1 MKKTTVT
8 GRSYEVDMIEPKVL
22 KGFRD
27 SLPQQE
33 IVRQT
38 LMAKIQDILRS
49 FGFVPIDTP
58 ALEYTEVLLGKGGG
72 ETDKQMFRFQ
82 DNGGRDV
89 ALRFDLTVPLA
100 RYVAANYSQL
110 SFPFKRYHMSKVWRG
125 EKPQKGRYREF
136 LQCDFDMVGVDN
148 PQSDFEILLLIHT
161 CLTQM
166 QVGPFKV
173 SVSHRGLLNRFL
185 GSMGISDKSA
195 DVLRAIDKLG
205 KIGSDAVKELLIEDG
220 LTAEQTDSVLSFIS
234 IEKNSFEKTLEE
246 LKKLFGECDEIIRLS
261 AILDMMKA
269 CGIEKDFILD
279 TSITRGLDYYTG
291 IVYETLLLEMPSIGS
306 ICSGGR
312 YNNLAGLYTKENL
325 PGVGSC
331 IGLDRLI
338 AALEEL
344 KSPIVTDASYADV
357 MVVGLRELPAWSE
370 SIAMKLRALGL
381 RTDSYVGE
389 KGMGQQFAYAEKNGI
404 PYVVTGQ
411 NPEDSNLFS
420 LKEIA
425 TRQVRDNL
433 TLQQIADLIKG

>member
-1 MKKTTVT
+1 
-8 GRSYEVDMIEPKVL
+8 MIEPKVL

-33 IVRQT
+33 IVRQN
-38 LMAKIQDILRS
+38 LMAKVQQIFRS

-72 ETDKQMFRFQ
+72 ETDKQMFRFT

-89 ALRFDLTVPLA
+89 AMRFDLTVPLA

-110 SFPFKRYHMSKVWRG
+110 SFPFKRYHISKVWRG

-136 LQCDFDMVGVDN
+136 WQCDFDMVGVDN
-148 PQSDFEILLLIHT
+148 AQSDFEILLLIHT
-161 CLTQM
+161 CLSEM
-166 QVGPFKV
+166 KVGPFKV

-185 GSMGISDKSA
+185 TGLGIQEKTP
-195 DVLRAIDKLG
+195 DVLRAIDKLA
-205 KIGSDAVKELLIEDG
+205 KIGQDGVCEILKESG
-220 LTAEQTDSVLSFIS
+220 LTDEQTQKVLSFIS
-234 IEKNSFEKTLEE
+234 IDKTSFAKTLSVLEQM
-246 LKKLFGECDEIIRLS
+246 FGSCPEIERLTALLQMMREC
-261 AILDMMKA
+261 K
-269 CGIEKDFILD
+269 IEDDFILD

-291 IVYETLLLEMPSIGS
+291 IVYETLLLDMPQIGS

-344 KSPIVTDASYADV
+344 KSPIVTGSSYADV
-357 MVVGLRELPAWSE
+357 MVVSDKTNIAWSE
-370 SIAMKLRALGL
+370 SVAMKLRTKGVRA
-381 RTDSYVGE
+381 DSYVGE
-389 KGMGQQFAYAEKNGI
+389 KGLGQQFAYAERNGI
-404 PYVVTGQ
+404 PFVVASQQG
-411 NPEDSNLFS
+411 ELFS
-420 LKEIA
+420 VKEIA
-425 TRQVRDNL
+425 NRSMHEGL
-433 TLQQIADLIKG
+433 TLDQVAELVRPKF

>member
-1 MKKTTVT
+1 
-8 GRSYEVDMIEPKVL
+8 MIEPKVL

-33 IVRQT
+33 IVRQK
-38 LMAKIQDILRS
+38 LMSEIQRILRS

-72 ETDKQMFRFQ
+72 ETDKQMFRFT

-89 ALRFDLTVPLA
+89 AMRFDLTVPLA
-100 RYVAANYSQL
+100 RYVATNYSLL

-136 LQCDFDMVGVDN
+136 WQCDFDMVGVDN
-148 PQSDFEILLLIHT
+148 AQSDFEILLLIHT
-161 CLTQM
+161 CLSQM
-166 QVGPFKV
+166 KVGPFKV

-185 GSMGISDKSA
+185 AGLGIQDKSQ
-195 DVLRAIDKLG
+195 DVLRAIDKLN
-205 KIGSDAVKELLIEDG
+205 KIGRDGVCEILIEEG
-220 LTAEQTDSVLSFIS
+220 LTQEQTDKVIDFIS
-234 IEKNSFEKTLEE
+234 IDKSDFAKTLSILEGM
-246 LKKLFGECDEIIRLS
+246 FGQVDEISRLGQ
-261 AILDMMKA
+261 ILTMMKA
-269 CGIEKDFILD
+269 CGIEKDFSLD

-291 IVYETLLLEMPSIGS
+291 IVYETLLLDMPQIGS

-344 KSPIVTDASYADV
+344 KSPIVTDSSYADV
-357 MVVGLRELPAWSE
+357 MVVSNKDDIGWSE
-370 SIAMKLRALGL
+370 SVAMKLRAKGINA
-381 RTDSYVGE
+381 DSYVGE
-389 KGMGQQFAYAEKNGI
+389 KGLGQQFAYAEKNGI
-404 PYVVTGQ
+404 PYVVSSQSG
-411 NPEDSNLFS
+411 DVFS
-420 LKEIA
+420 VKEIA
-425 TRQVRDNL
+425 TRKVLEGLSID
-433 TLQQIADLIKG
+433 QIAKLVKP

>member
-1 MKKTTVT
+1 
-8 GRSYEVDMIEPKVL
+8 MIEPKVL

-33 IVRQT
+33 IVRQK
-38 LMAKIQDILRS
+38 LMSEIQRILRS

-72 ETDKQMFRFQ
+72 ETDKQMFRFT

-89 ALRFDLTVPLA
+89 AMRFDLTVPLA
-100 RYVAANYSQL
+100 RYVAANYSLL

-136 LQCDFDMVGVDN
+136 WQCDFDMVGVDN
-148 PQSDFEILLLIHT
+148 AQSDFEILLLIHT
-161 CLTQM
+161 CLSQM
-166 QVGPFKV
+166 RVGPFKV

-185 GSMGISDKSA
+185 AGLGIQDKSQ
-195 DVLRAIDKLG
+195 DVLRAIDKLN
-205 KIGSDAVKELLIEDG
+205 KIGRDGVCEILIEEG
-220 LTAEQTDSVLSFIS
+220 LTQEQTDKVIDFIS
-234 IEKNSFEKTLEE
+234 IDKSDFAKTLSILEGM
-246 LKKLFGECDEIIRLS
+246 FGQVDEISRLGQ
-261 AILDMMKA
+261 ILTMMKA
-269 CGIEKDFILD
+269 CGIEKDFSLD

-291 IVYETLLLEMPSIGS
+291 IVYETLLLDMPQIGS

-344 KSPIVTDASYADV
+344 KSPIVTDSSYADV
-357 MVVGLRELPAWSE
+357 MVVSNKDDIGWSE
-370 SIAMKLRALGL
+370 SVAMKLRAKGINA
-381 RTDSYVGE
+381 DSYVGE
-389 KGMGQQFAYAEKNGI
+389 KGLGQQFAYAEKNGI
-404 PYVVTGQ
+404 PYVVSSQSG
-411 NPEDSNLFS
+411 DVFS
-420 LKEIA
+420 VKEIA
-425 TRQVRDNL
+425 TRKVLEGL
-433 TLQQIADLIKG
+433 TIDQIAKLVKP

>member
-1 MKKTTVT
+1 
-8 GRSYEVDMIEPKVL
+8 MIEPKVL

-33 IVRQT
+33 IVRQK
-38 LMAKIQDILRS
+38 LMSEIQRILRS

-72 ETDKQMFRFQ
+72 ETDKQMFRFT

-89 ALRFDLTVPLA
+89 AMRFDLTVPLA
-100 RYVAANYSQL
+100 RYVAANYSLL

-136 LQCDFDMVGVDN
+136 WQCDFDMVGVDN
-148 PQSDFEILLLIHT
+148 AQSDFEILLLIHT
-161 CLTQM
+161 CLSQM
-166 QVGPFKV
+166 KVGPFKV

-185 GSMGISDKSA
+185 AGLGIQNKSQ
-195 DVLRAIDKLG
+195 DVLRAIDKLN
-205 KIGSDAVKELLIEDG
+205 KIGRDGVCEILIEEG
-220 LTAEQTDSVLSFIS
+220 LTQEQTDKVIDFIS
-234 IEKNSFEKTLEE
+234 IDKSDFAKTLSILEGM
-246 LKKLFGECDEIIRLS
+246 FGQVDEISRLGQ
-261 AILDMMKA
+261 ILTMMKA
-269 CGIEKDFILD
+269 CGIEKDFSLD

-291 IVYETLLLEMPSIGS
+291 IVYETLLLDMPQIGS

-344 KSPIVTDASYADV
+344 KSPIVTDSSYADV
-357 MVVGLRELPAWSE
+357 MVVSNKDDIGWSE
-370 SIAMKLRALGL
+370 SVAMKLRAKGINA
-381 RTDSYVGE
+381 DSYVGE
-389 KGMGQQFAYAEKNGI
+389 KGLGQQFAYAEKNGI
-404 PYVVTGQ
+404 PYVVSSQSG
-411 NPEDSNLFS
+411 DVFS
-420 LKEIA
+420 VKEIA
-425 TRQVRDNL
+425 TRKVLEGL
-433 TLQQIADLIKG
+433 TIDQIAKLV

>member
-1 MKKTTVT
+1 
-8 GRSYEVDMIEPKVL
+8 MIEPRVL

-27 SLPQQE
+27 SLPRQE
-33 IVRQT
+33 LVRQN
-38 LMAKIQDILRS
+38 LMSRIQQIFRS

-72 ETDKQMFRFQ
+72 ETDKQMFRFT

-136 LQCDFDMVGVDN
+136 WQCDFDMVGVDN
-148 PQSDFEILLLIHT
+148 AQSDFEILLLIHT
-161 CLTQM
+161 CLSEM
-166 QVGPFKV
+166 KVGAFKV
-173 SVSHRGLLNRFL
+173 SVSHRGLLNLFL
-185 GSMGISDKSA
+185 SGLGIEDKNA
-195 DVLRAIDKLG
+195 EVLRAIDKLN
-205 KIGSDAVKELLIEDG
+205 KIGVDGVREILLEEGLGDAAADM
-220 LTAEQTDSVLSFIS
+220 VLSFIS
-234 IEKNSFEKTLEE
+234 IPKDNFGDTLDILVKMLGNCPGTE
-246 LKKLFGECDEIIRLS
+246 RL
-261 AILDMMKA
+261 AQIYDMMKA
-269 CGIEKDFILD
+269 CGIDGDFILD

-291 IVYETLLLEMPSIGS
+291 IVYETLLTDMPQIGS

-331 IGLDRLI
+331 IGMDRLI

-344 KSPIVTDASYADV
+344 GSPIVTDASYADV
-357 MVVGLRELPAWSE
+357 MVASSKENPAWSE
-370 SIAMKLRALGL
+370 SVAMKLRALGV

-389 KGMGQQFAYAEKNGI
+389 KGMGQQFAYAENNGI
-404 PYVVTGQ
+404 RFVVTAQTG
-411 NPEDSNLFS
+411 DTFS
-420 LKEIA
+420 VKEIA
-425 TRQVRDNL
+425 TRKVTEGL
-433 TLQQIADLIKG
+433 TLADIAKLANG

>member
-1 MKKTTVT
+1 MLKFNTR
-8 GRSYEVDMIEPKVL
+8 GAIMIEPKVL

-33 IVRQT
+33 IVRQK
-38 LMAKIQDILRS
+38 LMSEIQRILRS

-72 ETDKQMFRFQ
+72 ETDKQMFRFT

-89 ALRFDLTVPLA
+89 AMRFDLTVPLA
-100 RYVAANYSQL
+100 RYVAANYSLL

-136 LQCDFDMVGVDN
+136 WQCDFDMVGVDN
-148 PQSDFEILLLIHT
+148 AQSDFEILLLIHT
-161 CLTQM
+161 CLSQM
-166 QVGPFKV
+166 KVGPFKV

-185 GSMGISDKSA
+185 AGLGIQDRSQ
-195 DVLRAIDKLG
+195 DVLRAIDKLN
-205 KIGSDAVKELLIEDG
+205 KIGREGVCEILIEDG
-220 LTAEQTDSVLSFIS
+220 LTQEQTDKVIDFIS
-234 IEKNSFEKTLEE
+234 IDKADFGKTLSILEE
-246 LKKLFGECDEIIRLS
+246 MFGQVDEIVRLGQ
-261 AILDMMKA
+261 ILTMMKA
-269 CGIEKDFILD
+269 CGIEKDFSLD

-291 IVYETLLLEMPSIGS
+291 IVYETLLLDMPQIGS

-344 KSPIVTDASYADV
+344 RSPIVTDSSYADV
-357 MVVGLRELPAWSE
+357 MVVSNKDDIGWSE
-370 SIAMKLRALGL
+370 SVAMKLRAKGINA
-381 RTDSYVGE
+381 DSYVGE
-389 KGMGQQFAYAEKNGI
+389 KGLGQQFAYAEKNGI
-404 PYVVTGQ
+404 PFVVSSQSG
-411 NPEDSNLFS
+411 DVFS
-420 LKEIA
+420 VKEIA
-425 TRQVRDNL
+425 TRKVLEGLSLD
-433 TLQQIADLIKG
+433 QIAKLVKP

>member
-1 MKKTTVT
+1 
-8 GRSYEVDMIEPKVL
+8 MIEPKVL

-33 IVRQT
+33 IVRQK
-38 LMAKIQDILRS
+38 LMSEIQRILRS

-72 ETDKQMFRFQ
+72 ETDKQMFRFT

-89 ALRFDLTVPLA
+89 AMRFDLTVPLA
-100 RYVAANYSQL
+100 RYVAANYSLL

-136 LQCDFDMVGVDN
+136 WQCDFDMVGVDN
-148 PQSDFEILLLIHT
+148 AQSDFEILLLIHT
-161 CLTQM
+161 CLSQM
-166 QVGPFKV
+166 KVGPFKV

-185 GSMGISDKSA
+185 AGLGIQDKSQ
-195 DVLRAIDKLG
+195 DVLRAIDKLN
-205 KIGSDAVKELLIEDG
+205 KIGRDGVCDILIEEG
-220 LTAEQTDSVLSFIS
+220 LTQEQTDKVIDFIS
-234 IEKNSFEKTLEE
+234 IDKSDFAKTLSILEGM
-246 LKKLFGECDEIIRLS
+246 FGQVDEISRLGQ
-261 AILDMMKA
+261 ILTLMKA
-269 CGIEKDFILD
+269 CGIGKDFSLD

-291 IVYETLLLEMPSIGS
+291 IVYETLLLDMPQIGS

-344 KSPIVTDASYADV
+344 KSPIVTDSSYADV
-357 MVVGLRELPAWSE
+357 MVVSNKDDIGWSE
-370 SIAMKLRALGL
+370 SVAMKLRAKGINA
-381 RTDSYVGE
+381 DSYVGE
-389 KGMGQQFAYAEKNGI
+389 KGLGQQFAYAEKNGI
-404 PYVVTGQ
+404 PYVV
-411 NPEDSNLFS
+411 FS
-420 LKEIA
+420 QSGDVFSVKEIA
-425 TRQVRDNL
+425 TRKVLEGLSID
-433 TLQQIADLIKG
+433 QIAKLVKP

>member
-1 MKKTTVT
+1 
-8 GRSYEVDMIEPKVL
+8 MIEPRVL

-27 SLPQQE
+27 SLPRQE
-33 IVRQT
+33 LVRQN
-38 LMAKIQDILRS
+38 LMSRIQQIFRS

-72 ETDKQMFRFQ
+72 ETDKQMFRFT

-136 LQCDFDMVGVDN
+136 WQCDFDMVGVDN
-148 PQSDFEILLLIHT
+148 AQSDFEILLLIHT
-161 CLTQM
+161 CLSEM
-166 QVGPFKV
+166 KVGAFKV
-173 SVSHRGLLNRFL
+173 SVSHRGLLNLFL
-185 GSMGISDKSA
+185 SGLGIEDKNA
-195 DVLRAIDKLG
+195 EVLRAIDKLN
-205 KIGSDAVKELLIEDG
+205 KIGVDGVREILLEEGLDDAAADK
-220 LTAEQTDSVLSFIS
+220 VLSFIS
-234 IEKNSFEKTLEE
+234 IPKDNFGDTLDILVKMLGNCPGTE
-246 LKKLFGECDEIIRLS
+246 RLS
-261 AILDMMKA
+261 QIYGMMKA
-269 CGIEKDFILD
+269 CGIDGDFILD

-291 IVYETLLLEMPSIGS
+291 IVYETLLTDMPQIGS

-331 IGLDRLI
+331 IGMDRLI

-344 KSPIVTDASYADV
+344 GSPIVTDASYADV
-357 MVVGLRELPAWSE
+357 MVASSKENPAWSE
-370 SIAMKLRALGL
+370 SVAMKLRALGV

-389 KGMGQQFAYAEKNGI
+389 KGMGQQFAYAENNGI
-404 PYVVTGQ
+404 RFVVTAQTG
-411 NPEDSNLFS
+411 DTFS
-420 LKEIA
+420 VKEIA
-425 TRQVRDNL
+425 TRKVTEGL
-433 TLQQIADLIKG
+433 TLADIAKLANG

>member
-1 MKKTTVT
+1 
-8 GRSYEVDMIEPKVL
+8 MIEPKVL

-33 IVRQT
+33 IVRQK
-38 LMAKIQDILRS
+38 LMSEIQRILRS

-72 ETDKQMFRFQ
+72 ETDKQMFRFT

-89 ALRFDLTVPLA
+89 AMRFDLTVPLA
-100 RYVAANYSQL
+100 RYVAANYSLL

-136 LQCDFDMVGVDN
+136 WQCDFDMVGVDN
-148 PQSDFEILLLIHT
+148 AQSDFEILLLIHT
-161 CLTQM
+161 CLSQM
-166 QVGPFKV
+166 KVGPFKV

-185 GSMGISDKSA
+185 SGLGIQDKSQ
-195 DVLRAIDKLG
+195 DVLRAIDKLN
-205 KIGSDAVKELLIEDG
+205 KIGRDGMCEILIEEG
-220 LTAEQTDSVLSFIS
+220 LTQEQTDKVIDFIS
-234 IEKNSFEKTLEE
+234 IDKSDFAKTLSILEGM
-246 LKKLFGECDEIIRLS
+246 FGQVDEISRLGQ
-261 AILDMMKA
+261 ILTMMKA
-269 CGIEKDFILD
+269 CGIEKDFSLD

-291 IVYETLLLEMPSIGS
+291 IVYETLLLDMPQIGS

-344 KSPIVTDASYADV
+344 KSPIVTDSSYADV
-357 MVVGLRELPAWSE
+357 MVVSNKDDIGWSE
-370 SIAMKLRALGL
+370 SVAMKLRAKGINA
-381 RTDSYVGE
+381 DSYVGE
-389 KGMGQQFAYAEKNGI
+389 KGLGQQFAYAEKNGI
-404 PYVVTGQ
+404 PYVVSSQSG
-411 NPEDSNLFS
+411 DVFS
-420 LKEIA
+420 VKEIA
-425 TRQVRDNL
+425 TRKVLEGLSID
-433 TLQQIADLIKG
+433 QIAKLVKP

>member
-1 MKKTTVT
+1 
-8 GRSYEVDMIEPKVL
+8 MIEPKVL

-38 LMAKIQDILRS
+38 LMAKIQQIFRS

-72 ETDKQMFRFQ
+72 ETDKQMFRFT

-89 ALRFDLTVPLA
+89 AMRFDLTVPLA

-136 LQCDFDMVGVDN
+136 WQCDFDMVGVDN
-148 PQSDFEILLLIHT
+148 AQSDFEILLLIHT
-161 CLTQM
+161 CLSQM
-166 QVGPFKV
+166 KVGPFKV

-185 GSMGISDKSA
+185 TGLGIQDKGP
-195 DVLRAIDKLG
+195 DVLRAIDKLS
-205 KIGSDAVKELLIEDG
+205 KIGRDGVCEILKEDG
-220 LTAEQTDSVLSFIS
+220 LDDNQTEKVLQFIS
-234 IEKNSFEKTLEE
+234 IDKTSFEKTLSILEGM
-246 LKKLFGECDEIIRLS
+246 FGSCPEIDRLS
-261 AILDMMKA
+261 ALLQMMKG
-269 CGIEKDFILD
+269 CGIENDFVLD

-291 IVYETLLLEMPSIGS
+291 IVYETLLLDMPQIGS

-331 IGLDRLI
+331 IGMDRLI

-357 MVVGLRELPAWSE
+357 MVVSDRNNISWSE
-370 SIAMKLRALGL
+370 SVAMKLRAKGV
-381 RTDSYVGE
+381 RADSYVGE
-389 KGMGQQFAYAEKNGI
+389 KGLGQQFAYAEKNGI
-404 PYVVTGQ
+404 PYVVSSQQG
-411 NPEDSNLFS
+411 DLFS
-420 LKEIA
+420 VKEIA
-425 TRQVRDNL
+425 TRAMHDGL
-433 TLQQIADLIKG
+433 TLDQVADLVRPKI

>member
-1 MKKTTVT
+1 
-8 GRSYEVDMIEPKVL
+8 MIEPKVL

-33 IVRQT
+33 IVRQK
-38 LMAKIQDILRS
+38 LMSEIQRILRS

-72 ETDKQMFRFQ
+72 ETDKQMFRFT

-89 ALRFDLTVPLA
+89 AMRFDLTVPLA
-100 RYVAANYSQL
+100 RYVAANYSLL

-136 LQCDFDMVGVDN
+136 WQCDFDMVGVDN
-148 PQSDFEILLLIHT
+148 AQSDFEILLLIHT
-161 CLTQM
+161 CLSQM
-166 QVGPFKV
+166 KVGPFKV

-185 GSMGISDKSA
+185 AGLGIQDKSQ
-195 DVLRAIDKLG
+195 DVLRAIDKLN
-205 KIGSDAVKELLIEDG
+205 KIGRDGVCEILIEEG
-220 LTAEQTDSVLSFIS
+220 LTQEQTDKVIDFIS
-234 IEKNSFEKTLEE
+234 IDKSDFAKTLSILEGM
-246 LKKLFGECDEIIRLS
+246 FGQVDEISRLGQ
-261 AILDMMKA
+261 ILTMMKA
-269 CGIEKDFILD
+269 CGIEKDFSLD

-291 IVYETLLLEMPSIGS
+291 IVYETLLLDMPQIGS

-344 KSPIVTDASYADV
+344 KSPIVTDSSYADV
-357 MVVGLRELPAWSE
+357 MVVSNKDDIGWSE
-370 SIAMKLRALGL
+370 SVAMKLRAKGINA
-381 RTDSYVGE
+381 DSYVGE
-389 KGMGQQFAYAEKNGI
+389 KGLGQQFAYAEKNGI
-404 PYVVTGQ
+404 PYVVSSQSG
-411 NPEDSNLFS
+411 DVFS
-420 LKEIA
+420 VKEIA
-425 TRQVRDNL
+425 TRKVLEGL
-433 TLQQIADLIKG
+433 TIYQIAKLVKP

>member
-1 MKKTTVT
+1 MLKFNTR
-8 GRSYEVDMIEPKVL
+8 GAIMIEPKVL

-33 IVRQT
+33 IVRQK
-38 LMAKIQDILRS
+38 LMSEIQRILRS

-72 ETDKQMFRFQ
+72 ETDKQMFRFT

-89 ALRFDLTVPLA
+89 AMRFDLTVPLA
-100 RYVAANYSQL
+100 RYVAANYSLL

-136 LQCDFDMVGVDN
+136 WQCDFDMVGVDN
-148 PQSDFEILLLIHT
+148 AQSDFEILLLIHT
-161 CLTQM
+161 CLSQM
-166 QVGPFKV
+166 KVGPFKV

-185 GSMGISDKSA
+185 AGLGIQDKSQ
-195 DVLRAIDKLG
+195 DVLRAIDKLN
-205 KIGSDAVKELLIEDG
+205 KIGRDGVCEILIEEG
-220 LTAEQTDSVLSFIS
+220 LTQEQTDKVIDFIS
-234 IEKNSFEKTLEE
+234 IDKSDFAKTLSILEGM
-246 LKKLFGECDEIIRLS
+246 FGQVDEISRLGQ
-261 AILDMMKA
+261 ILTMMKA
-269 CGIEKDFILD
+269 CGIEKDFSLD

-291 IVYETLLLEMPSIGS
+291 IVYETLLLDMPQIGS

-344 KSPIVTDASYADV
+344 KSPIVTDSSYADV
-357 MVVGLRELPAWSE
+357 MVVSNKDDIGWSE
-370 SIAMKLRALGL
+370 SVAMKLRAKGINA
-381 RTDSYVGE
+381 DSYVGE
-389 KGMGQQFAYAEKNGI
+389 KGLGQQFAYAEKNGI
-404 PYVVTGQ
+404 PYVVSSQSG
-411 NPEDSNLFS
+411 DVFS
-420 LKEIA
+420 VKEIA
-425 TRQVRDNL
+425 TRKVLEGL
-433 TLQQIADLIKG
+433 TIDQIAKLVKP

>member
-1 MKKTTVT
+1 
-8 GRSYEVDMIEPKVL
+8 MIEPKVL

-33 IVRQT
+33 IVRQK
-38 LMAKIQDILRS
+38 LMSEIQRILRS

-72 ETDKQMFRFQ
+72 ETDKQMFRFT

-89 ALRFDLTVPLA
+89 AMRFDLTVPLA
-100 RYVAANYSQL
+100 RYVAANYSLL

-136 LQCDFDMVGVDN
+136 WQCDFDMVGVDN
-148 PQSDFEILLLIHT
+148 AQSDFEILLLIHT
-161 CLTQM
+161 CLSKM
-166 QVGPFKV
+166 KVGPFKV

-185 GSMGISDKSA
+185 AGLGIQDKSQ
-195 DVLRAIDKLG
+195 DVLRAIDKLN
-205 KIGSDAVKELLIEDG
+205 KIGRDGVCEILIEEG
-220 LTAEQTDSVLSFIS
+220 LTQEQTDKVIDFIS
-234 IEKNSFEKTLEE
+234 IDKSDFAKTLSILEGM
-246 LKKLFGECDEIIRLS
+246 FGQVDEISRLGQ
-261 AILDMMKA
+261 ILTMMKA
-269 CGIEKDFILD
+269 CGIEKDFSLD

-291 IVYETLLLEMPSIGS
+291 IVYETLLLDMPQIGS

-344 KSPIVTDASYADV
+344 KSPIVTDSSYADV
-357 MVVGLRELPAWSE
+357 MVVSNKDDIGWSE
-370 SIAMKLRALGL
+370 SVAMKLRAKGINA
-381 RTDSYVGE
+381 DSYVGE
-389 KGMGQQFAYAEKNGI
+389 KGLGQQFAYAEKNGI
-404 PYVVTGQ
+404 PYVVSSQSG
-411 NPEDSNLFS
+411 DVFS
-420 LKEIA
+420 VKEIA
-425 TRQVRDNL
+425 TRKVLEGLSID
-433 TLQQIADLIKG
+433 QIARLVKP

>member
-1 MKKTTVT
+1 
-8 GRSYEVDMIEPKVL
+8 MIEPKVR

-33 IVRQT
+33 LVRQK
-38 LMAKIQDILRS
+38 LMAKVQGILQS

-72 ETDKQMFRFQ
+72 ETDKQMFRFT

-100 RYVAANYSQL
+100 RFVAANQSQL

-136 LQCDFDMVGVDN
+136 WQCDFDMVGVDN
-148 PQSDFEILLLIHT
+148 AQSDFEILLLIHT

-166 QVGPFKV
+166 KVGAFKV

-185 GSMGISDKSA
+185 TGLGIQDRNA

-205 KIGSDAVKELLIEDG
+205 KIGRDGVCGILREDG
-220 LTAEQTDSVLSFIS
+220 LSEDETAKVLDFIS
-234 IEKNSFEKTLEE
+234 IDKSGFASTLAV
-246 LKKLFGECDEIIRLS
+246 LKGMFGDCPEIERLTS
-261 AILDMMKA
+261 LLSMMEA
-269 CGIEKDFILD
+269 CGIQDDFILD

-291 IVYETLLLEMPSIGS
+291 IVYETLLLHMPQIGS

-344 KSPIVTDASYADV
+344 RSPIVTDASYADV
-357 MVVGLRELPAWSE
+357 MVVGLKDNPAWSE
-370 SIAMKLRALGL
+370 STAMKLRALGV

-389 KGMGQQFAYAEKNGI
+389 KGLGQQFAYAEKNGI
-404 PYVVTGQ
+404 PFVVTAQDG
-411 NPEDSNLFS
+411 ELYSV
-420 LKEIA
+420 KEIA
-425 TRQVRDNL
+425 TRKVTDGVSL
-433 TLQQIADLIKG
+433 EDIARMARGN